1 MAKQRDSKAAG
12 GKPDSKAASGKP
24 HSKEAGKKSGR
35 VSWFDDKSQMSRIEE
50 YAQQLDSFVKAV
62 ADGKV
67 TEGEVKAQ
75 EASLVALMK
84 EVEPLLD
91 DALHE
96 KVTRLLCELTAYDL
110 MQTLYHMRPPA
121 RQFRG

>member
-1 MAKQRDSKAAG
+1 MAKQRDSGA
-12 GKPDSKAASGKP
+12 
-24 HSKEAGKKSGR
+24 AGKKSGR
-35 VSWFDDKSQMSRIEE
+35 VSWFDDKSQTPRIEE

-75 EASLVALMK
+75 EARLLALMK
-84 EVEPLLD
+84 VVEPLLD

-110 MQTLYHMRPPA
+110 MQTLNLMQEARPKTT
-121 RQFRG
+121 FRG

>member
-1 MAKQRDSKAAG
+1 MAKQGGSKPAGSKAAG
-12 GKPDSKAASGKP
+12 SKPATGK
-24 HSKEAGKKSGR
+24 AGR
-35 VSWFDDKSQMSRIEE
+35 ISWFDDKSQMPRIE
-50 YAQQLDSFVKAV
+50 ASARQLDSFLETM

-67 TEGEVKAQ
+67 TEGEIKAQ
-75 EASLVALMK
+75 EDRLVALMK

-110 MQTLYHMRPPA
+110 MQTLNLMRPAA
-121 RQFRG
+121 RRFRG